1 MKIIEWNL
9 HKMTNSIEVEDFVKD
24 SIIKENPDI
33 ICLVEYLTDEKI
45 ETALEN
51 EYWICESNTI
61 SGNKI
66 FIGVKKSL
74 AKKGIEVIVKNE
86 VEDCYNFL
94 HVDFEKK
101 NGQTFSVIGVRMLSP
116 IDASIQTKP
125 LLKYLKQINNS
136 FICTGDFNILDKRME
151 RWFPEIKVSEITSSE
166 LSRYSYIYTDSDKL
180 INGLGSID
188 HILHSDDIS
197 SNSKYNWD
205 FLSLDNHYPDIK
217 EIKCG
222 NRWSI
227 EPGYP
232 DHAMLISEIKL
243 KEN

>member
-1 MKIIEWNL
+1 
-9 HKMTNSIEVEDFVKD
+9 MTNPILVADFVVD
-24 SIIKENPDI
+24 SITKENPDI
-33 ICLVEYLTDEKI
+33 ICLVEYVTDEKI
-45 ETALEN
+45 KNALNN
-51 EYWICESNTI
+51 EYWICESNNEGDKI
-61 SGNKI
+61 SGNQV

-74 AKKGIEVIVKNE
+74 AKKGIKVIEKNE
-86 VEDCYNFL
+86 EKGCYNFL
-94 HVDFEKK
+94 HVDLKK
-101 NGQTFSVIGVRMLSP
+101 TDGQKFSVIGVRMLSP
-116 IDASIQTKP
+116 IDASIQAKP
-125 LLKYLKQINNS
+125 LLEYLKQINNS
-136 FICTGDFNILDKRME
+136 FICTGDFNIKDKRMKI
-151 RWFPEIKVSEITSSE
+151 WFPEIKVGEINYTSFE
-166 LSRYSYIYTDSDKL
+166 LSSYSYIYTDSDKL